1 MRWENEMWKPDRN
14 RRERNSDEPEA
25 PMSDREWWARRSGEE
40 PRPERTSIPES
51 IPALRHPDVQRR
63 LDAVRACG
71 TGVTGETAET
81 LLEMIAR
88 DASARVRAAAVK
100 AFVESPTEVR
110 LKTAGVALLSE
121 DPSVRLE
128 GVNLLIG
135 STDEDGLLLARAVGD
150 PDQNVAFR
158 SVDLLGGRP
167 ILEAFGLLWA
177 TLPSVGPDVQA
188 RVVDELR
195 KLDQRVVVLLG
206 RRALD
211 SLDPEERVLGAYIL
225 SRVDDRPAE
234 HLIGSLDDPSP
245 EVRIGTL
252 QALMSHPG
260 PIDVDAVGERLRD
273 PETKVRAMAVALL
286 SKIEDNRS
294 LPYLLDGIR
303 DPSNEVREGARRA
316 LLSRSPEAVV
326 ELLLRALKY
335 PSHRRVA
342 ADLLVDMGDLA
353 TDGLL
358 AALPDASVELRRMV
372 GDMLI
377 QAHAT
382 HKLVTDLEDR
392 DPKRR
397 LFAVYGLGAMQ
408 AIETV
413 DALLTRLNDP
423 DADVRAATVQ
433 VLAEFGD
440 PRAVQPLRRAFV
452 HDPDME
458 VVALIEQALR
468 EITGEA
474 PEVGPDQEA

>member
-1 MRWENEMWKPDRN
+1 
-14 RRERNSDEPEA
+14 
-25 PMSDREWWARRSGEE
+25 MSDREWWSRRGQNDE
-40 PRPERTSIPES
+40 PLVEQTSRSE
-51 IPALRHPDVQRR
+51 AAGLHHPDVGRR
-63 LDAVRACG
+63 LEALSQCG
-71 TGVTGETAET
+71 NGVKGETAET
-81 LLEMIAR
+81 LLEMIAK
-88 DASARVRAAAVK
+88 DPSARVRAAAVR
-100 AFVESPTEVR
+100 AFQESATPVR
-110 LKTAGVALLSE
+110 LKAAGVALSM
-121 DPSVRLE
+121 DDAKVRLS
-128 GVNLLIG
+128 GVELLIG
-135 STDEDGLLLARAVGD
+135 STDEDALLLARSVND
-150 PDQNVAFR
+150 PDHDVAFKA
-158 SVDLLGGRP
+158 VEQLGGRSV
-167 ILEAFGLLWA
+167 LEAFGLLWA
-177 TLPSVGPDVQA
+177 TLPSVTTEVQA
-188 RVVDELR
+188 RIVDEL
-195 KLDQRVVVLLG
+195 KKVDPRVVVLLG

-234 HLIGSLDDPSP
+234 HLIDSLDDPSP

-252 QALMSHPG
+252 QALMSYEG
-260 PIDVDAVGERLRD
+260 AIDVDSIGERLRD

-303 DPSNEVREGARRA
+303 DPSNEVREVARKA
-316 LLSRSPEAVV
+316 LLGRSPEAVV

-353 TDGLL
+353 TDSLL
-358 AALPDASVELRRMV
+358 AALPDAQPELRRMV

-377 QAHAT
+377 QSHAT

-392 DPKRR
+392 DPTHR

-408 AIETV
+408 AIEAV
-413 DALLTRLNDP
+413 DPLITRLNDP
-423 DADVRAATVQ
+423 DAAVRAATVK

-468 EITGEA
+468 EITGEVPGEGA
-474 PEVGPDQEA
+474 EEPES